1 MVFQLNDAEWTD
13 YLYGIKGIIKLLSH
27 TIHIE
32 QFQMNCRSKYER
44 EKKNFQRKT

>member
-27 TIHIE
+27 THIE